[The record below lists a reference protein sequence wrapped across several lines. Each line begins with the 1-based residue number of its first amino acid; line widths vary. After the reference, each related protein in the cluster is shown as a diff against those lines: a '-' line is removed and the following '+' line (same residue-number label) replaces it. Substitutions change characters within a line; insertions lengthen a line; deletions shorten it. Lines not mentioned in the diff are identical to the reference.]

1 MASKPPTPKKPGG
14 LAQAL
19 PKPAAPKPNR
29 IPGPRPS
36 APTPPPRGQGYVPP
50 RKGPL
55 GPQGQ
60 KPTQNVPPGYKPNWQ
75 GDTFKKGSPYT
86 PRTPGSMNPRLPS
99 PGAGT
104 PRPAAPKKKPASPAP
119 KPSGVTQKK
128 KK

>member
-1 MASKPPTPKKPGG
+1 MASKPPTPKKPSG

-19 PKPAAPKPNR
+19 PKPVAPKPNR

-36 APTPPPRGQGYVPP
+36 AQKPPTSGTATPP
-50 RKGPL
+50 KGPV

-60 KPTQNVPPGYKPNWQ
+60 KPTRDVPKGYRPNWQ

-104 PRPAAPKKKPASPAP
+104 PRPAAPKNKPAAPAP

>member
-1 MASKPPTPKKPGG
+1 MATKPPTPKKPGG

-19 PKPAAPKPNR
+19 PKPVAPKPNR

-36 APTPPPRGQGYVPP
+36 AQKPPTSGTATPP
-50 RKGPL
+50 KGPK

-60 KPTQNVPPGYKPNWQ
+60 KPTQNVPPSYKPNWK
-75 GDTFKKGSPYT
+75 GDDWKKDSPYK

-104 PRPAAPKKKPASPAP
+104 PRPATPKKKPASPAP
-119 KPSGVTQKK
+119 KPSGVAQKK